1 MAYLLALV
9 WVYLLDRGQYLSFV
23 EADISLLPNL
33 PIVLVTGG
41 IALLVGSLSGVYP
54 AYYITS
60 FPPALVLKGSFGLSL
75 NGRRLRTVLIGFQ
88 YIVSV
93 ALIVGACIIQ
103 LQNYFMRHYALGFD
117 QDQIMITELSRDL
130 CIKHKDAFTGQLMK
144 YPDIEGV
151 AFSAQK
157 VGGEDAY
164 STYEFTH
171 KEEAF
176 PGFFLS
182 VSPSFLDV
190 MGIEV
195 TDGNRF
201 SPSDDKDGNFHFI
214 FNETARRA
222 NGLEVGEMVD
232 MGWGPGRIT
241 GFIGDVALTSLRE
254 EEQNIAFCVSPD
266 NKFQWLSYAY
276 IRLRAEAD
284 VTKAVDRLRE
294 VVSGL
299 DASYPLE
306 VEFYDSL
313 YNQLYHRE
321 EFVKK
326 MVTGASLL
334 AILISV
340 VGVFGLVIFETEYR
354 RREIG
359 IRKVYGATVTDI
371 LLMFNRKYLSIVVV
385 CFVLATPVAYLFA
398 AGWLENFA
406 YRTPVYWW
414 VFALAFG
421 IIFLVTFLTVSF
433 QNWRTANENPVD
445 SVKE

>member
-1 MAYLLALV
+1 MNFSTALTPMRIRSINTQKVLGSPASALRLSLLVEAAAICLMAYLLALV

-195 TDGNRF
+195 TD
-201 SPSDDKDGNFHFI
+201 
-214 FNETARRA
+214 
-222 NGLEVGEMVD
+222 L
-232 MGWGPGRIT
+232 
-241 GFIGDVALTSLRE
+241 SL
-254 EEQNIAFCVSPD
+254 IH
-266 NKFQWLSYAY
+266 
-276 IRLRAEAD
+276 I
-284 VTKAVDRLRE
+284 
-294 VVSGL
+294 
-299 DASYPLE
+299 
-306 VEFYDSL
+306 
-313 YNQLYHRE
+313 
-321 EFVKK
+321 
-326 MVTGASLL
+326 
-334 AILISV
+334 
-340 VGVFGLVIFETEYR
+340 
-354 RREIG
+354 
-359 IRKVYGATVTDI
+359 
-371 LLMFNRKYLSIVVV
+371 
-385 CFVLATPVAYLFA
+385 
-398 AGWLENFA
+398 
-406 YRTPVYWW
+406 
-414 VFALAFG
+414 
-421 IIFLVTFLTVSF
+421 
-433 QNWRTANENPVD
+433 
-445 SVKE
+445 

>member
-1 MAYLLALV
+1 
-9 WVYLLDRGQYLSFV
+9 
-23 EADISLLPNL
+23 
-33 PIVLVTGG
+33 
-41 IALLVGSLSGVYP
+41 
-54 AYYITS
+54 
-60 FPPALVLKGSFGLSL
+60 
-75 NGRRLRTVLIGFQ
+75 
-88 YIVSV
+88 
-93 ALIVGACIIQ
+93 
-103 LQNYFMRHYALGFD
+103 
-117 QDQIMITELSRDL
+117 MITELSRDL

-276 IRLRAEAD
+276 IRLRAGAD

-306 VEFYDSL
+306 VEFTTHFITSFIIARSL
-313 YNQLYHRE
+313 
-321 EFVKK
+321 
-326 MVTGASLL
+326 
-334 AILISV
+334 
-340 VGVFGLVIFETEYR
+340 
-354 RREIG
+354 
-359 IRKVYGATVTDI
+359 
-371 LLMFNRKYLSIVVV
+371 
-385 CFVLATPVAYLFA
+385 
-398 AGWLENFA
+398 
-406 YRTPVYWW
+406 
-414 VFALAFG
+414 
-421 IIFLVTFLTVSF
+421 
-433 QNWRTANENPVD
+433 
-445 SVKE
+445 